1 VSTVTDADRM
11 RIRLTPSRSGYFDQS
26 GM

>member
-1 VSTVTDADRM
+1 VSTVMDADRM

>member
-26 GM
+26 GV